1 VRKIRACL
9 HGRVGE
15 RQAAWSLGVWLL
27 PVAVAGGLGACS
39 FGASSPSS
47 TAFPT
52 TAFTGVGGMVSSV
65 AEPVFGP
72 TVVAAVPP
80 PPISGGTLLATHDG
94 TRVIAADPERDS
106 VYVVNL
112 ATSAVESTIAL
123 TAGDE
128 PGRLVEDGAGRVHV
142 ALRSGG
148 ALATIDPAKGTIL
161 ERRAVCA
168 APRGVAYDSATD
180 LVWVACATGELV
192 GLPAA
197 GGPAA
202 HTFAIERDLR
212 DVIVGNGSL
221 SVTKFRSA
229 EVLRITSSGA
239 IARRDALPSPQ
250 TSFLPHVAWRTVAG
264 PSGTVVAVHQAEST
278 TSVQTQV
285 QGGYGGGGSI
295 CGGKSGVSGGF
306 VTGGG
311 SSSGPVPLPPTPLSP
326 GDDSGV
332 FSTISNP
339 GSAPS
344 GDDASSLGFAD
355 DAANDGSAEDAVAPT
370 VVQDAGATTFASD
383 ASTSTVPTVI
393 GSNEGGLPG
402 LLEGTGVGMPSQ
414 GSLSTCIGASD
425 GGLPPGYLS
434 RQSSRQGNGG
444 CVPTGIVLDVLSALG
459 ADGSV
464 LFNLPFP
471 GVLPV
476 DVAVSPDGSTIAAVA
491 PGNAFTS
498 DLDTVFVF
506 TTCGVQQQSTPILA
520 TDGTTEQPIAVTFS
534 GDRLIVQ
541 VREPSELRIFDMTGA
556 STAVA
561 LSTVSRE
568 DTGHDVFHT
577 QAGGMIACASCHPEG
592 REDGHVW
599 ILDGGH
605 RRTPSLQGTIAGT
618 APYHWPGD
626 EADLNVLVNDV
637 YTIRM
642 SGAMLPDDQRNAL
655 TGWVQTVPPPA
666 PASTS
671 SASQRGKTLFER
683 ADVGCAG
690 CHSGPKF
697 TNNRTVDVGT
707 GGAFQVPPL
716 VGVAWRTP
724 LMHDG
729 CAATIADRF
738 GACSTPAH
746 GSIGS
751 LSASDISDLVAYLET
766 L

>member
-9 HGRVGE
+9 DGRVGE
-15 RQAAWSLGVWLL
+15 RHAAWSLGVWLL

-39 FGASSPSS
+39 SGTSSS
-47 TAFPT
+47 PT
-52 TAFTGVGGMVSSV
+52 TALPTGFTGSAPGMASSV

-72 TVVAAVPP
+72 TTVATVPP

-112 ATSAVESTIAL
+112 VTNAVASTIAL

-128 PGRLVEDGAGRVHV
+128 PGRLVEDGAGRIHV

-212 DVIVGNGSL
+212 DVIVSNGSL

-229 EVLRITSSGA
+229 EVLRVTSSGA

-295 CGGKSGVSGGF
+295 CGGSAISS
-306 VTGGG
+306 GGG
-311 SSSGPVPLPPTPLSP
+311 SSSGPLPLPPEPLPS

-332 FSTISNP
+332 FSTL
-339 GSAPS
+339 G

-355 DAANDGSAEDAVAPT
+355 DAASDGAAEDAV
-370 VVQDAGATTFASD
+370 ATTFASD
-383 ASTSTVPTVI
+383 ASSDGGSPASVEDIPVPV
-393 GSNEGGLPG
+393 PP
-402 LLEGTGVGMPSQ
+402 PSQ
-414 GSLSTCIGASD
+414 GSFPFQESPGTCIGASD
-425 GGLPPGYLS
+425 AGLPPGPGYLS
-434 RQSSRQGNGG
+434 RQTSRQGG

-476 DVAVSPDGSTIAAVA
+476 DVAISPDGSTIAAVA

-506 TTCGVQQQSTPILA
+506 TTCGVQQQSMPILG
-520 TDGTTEQPIAVTFS
+520 TDGTSEQPVAVTF
-534 GDRLIVQ
+534 GGNRLIVQ
-541 VREPSELRIFDMTGA
+541 VREPSELRMFDTTGA

-561 LSTVSRE
+561 LSTASRE

-626 EADLNVLVNDV
+626 EADLDVLVNDV

-655 TGWVQTVPPPA
+655 TGWVQTVPAPA
-666 PASTS
+666 PATTS

-683 ADVGCAG
+683 ADVGCAT

-697 TNNRTVDVGT
+697 TNNQTVDVGT

-751 LSASDISDLVAYLET
+751 LSASDISDLVSYLET

>member
-1 VRKIRACL
+1 MA
-9 HGRVGE
+9 
-15 RQAAWSLGVWLL
+15 
-27 PVAVAGGLGACS
+27 
-39 FGASSPSS
+39 
-47 TAFPT
+47 
-52 TAFTGVGGMVSSV
+52 SSV

-72 TVVAAVPP
+72 TTVATVPP

-112 ATSAVESTIAL
+112 ATNAVASTIAL

-128 PGRLVEDGAGRVHV
+128 PGRLVEDGAGRIHV

-229 EVLRITSSGA
+229 EVLRVTSSGA

-250 TSFLPHVAWRTVAG
+250 PSFLPHVAWRTVAG

-285 QGGYGGGGSI
+285 QGGYGGGGGSI
-295 CGGKSGVSGGF
+295 CGGTTGISGSAF
-306 VTGGG
+306 AGGG
-311 SSSGPVPLPPTPLSP
+311 SSSGPVPLPPPDVPPS

-332 FSTISNP
+332 FST
-339 GSAPS
+339 PS

-355 DAANDGSAEDAVAPT
+355 DAANDGAAEDAVVPIAVGDDAAAP
-370 VVQDAGATTFASD
+370 TFASD
-383 ASTSTVPTVI
+383 ASTSMVPTELA
-393 GSNEGGLPG
+393 SNEGGLPPSLPG
-402 LLEGTGVGMPSQ
+402 IPTPVSSQ
-414 GSLSTCIGASD
+414 GGSSTCLGGSD

-434 RQSSRQGNGG
+434 RQSSRQGG
-444 CVPTGIVLDVLSALG
+444 CVPSGIVLDVLSALG

-498 DLDTVFVF
+498 DLDTVFAF
-506 TTCGVQQQSTPILA
+506 TTCGVQQQSTAILA
-520 TDGTTEQPIAVTFS
+520 TDGTSEQPVAVTF
-534 GDRLIVQ
+534 GGNRLIVQ
-541 VREPSELRIFDMTGA
+541 VREPSELRIFDTTGG

-561 LSTVSRE
+561 LSKASRE

-626 EADLNVLVNDV
+626 EADLDVLVNDV

-671 SASQRGKTLFER
+671 SASQRGKVLFER
-683 ADVGCAG
+683 ADVGCAS
-690 CHSGPKF
+690 CHSGSKF
-697 TNNRTVDVGT
+697 TNNQTVDVGT

-751 LSASDISDLVAYLET
+751 LSASDISDLVSYLET

>member
-1 VRKIRACL
+1 
-9 HGRVGE
+9 
-15 RQAAWSLGVWLL
+15 
-27 PVAVAGGLGACS
+27 
-39 FGASSPSS
+39 
-47 TAFPT
+47 
-52 TAFTGVGGMVSSV
+52 
-65 AEPVFGP
+65 
-72 TVVAAVPP
+72 
-80 PPISGGTLLATHDG
+80 
-94 TRVIAADPERDS
+94 
-106 VYVVNL
+106 VNL
-112 ATSAVESTIAL
+112 ATNAVEATIAL

-148 ALATIDPAKGTIL
+148 ALATIDPAKGTIV
-161 ERRAVCA
+161 ERRAVCG
-168 APRGVAYDSATD
+168 APRGVAYDSTTD

-212 DVIVGNGSL
+212 DVIVNNGSL

-229 EVLRITSSGA
+229 EVLRITSSGT

-295 CGGKSGVSGGF
+295 CSGSSSGTGF
-306 VTGGG
+306 SGG
-311 SSSGPVPLPPTPLSP
+311 SSSGIIELPPAPP
-326 GDDSGV
+326 PFVGDDSGAI
-332 FSTISNP
+332 T
-339 GSAPS
+339 
-344 GDDASSLGFAD
+344 GDDAAPLGVED
-355 DAANDGSAEDAVAPT
+355 DAANDGSSE
-370 VVQDAGATTFASD
+370 DAGATTVASD
-383 ASTSTVPTVI
+383 AASDGGSPASVEDVPV
-393 GSNEGGLPG
+393 P
-402 LLEGTGVGMPSQ
+402 VPPSQ
-414 GSLSTCIGASD
+414 GSFTSQGSSGTCIGPTD
-425 GGLPPGYLS
+425 GGFAPGYLS
-434 RQSSRQGNGG
+434 RQSSRQGG
-444 CVPTGIVLDVLSALG
+444 CVPTGIVLDVLSALA

-464 LFNLPFP
+464 LLNLPFP

-498 DLDTVFVF
+498 DLDTVFAF
-506 TTCGVQQQSTPILA
+506 TTCGVQQQSTAILG
-520 TDGTTEQPIAVTFS
+520 TDGTSVQPIAVAFS
-534 GDRLIVQ
+534 GDHLIVQ
-541 VREPSELRIFDMTGA
+541 VREPSELRIFDTTGA

-561 LSTVSRE
+561 LSKVSRE

-626 EADLNVLVNDV
+626 EADLDVLVNDV

-655 TGWVQTVPPPA
+655 TGWVQTVPPP
-666 PASTS
+666 PPTSTS
-671 SASQRGKTLFER
+671 SAAQRGKSLFER
-683 ADVGCAG
+683 ADVGCAT

-697 TNNRTVDVGT
+697 TNNQTVDVGT

-746 GSIGS
+746 GSIGK

>member
-1 VRKIRACL
+1 
-9 HGRVGE
+9 
-15 RQAAWSLGVWLL
+15 
-27 PVAVAGGLGACS
+27 
-39 FGASSPSS
+39 
-47 TAFPT
+47 
-52 TAFTGVGGMVSSV
+52 MVSSV

-148 ALATIDPAKGTIL
+148 ALATIEPAKGTIL

-250 TSFLPHVAWRTVAG
+250 PSFLPHVAWRTVAG
-264 PSGTVVAVHQAEST
+264 PSGTVIAVHQAEST

-295 CGGKSGVSGGF
+295 CGGSSGGQ
-306 VTGGG
+306 GGFIGVG
-311 SSSGPVPLPPTPLSP
+311 SSLGTVSVPPPPLSP

-332 FSTISNP
+332 FSTIS
-339 GSAPS
+339 
-344 GDDASSLGFAD
+344 GDDAAPLAFGD
-355 DAANDGSAEDAVAPT
+355 DAANVDSAEDAVAPT
-370 VVQDAGATTFASD
+370 VVQDAGAATFASD
-383 ASTSTVPTVI
+383 ASTSTVPTEI
-393 GSNEGGLPG
+393 ASNEGGLPG
-402 LLEGTGVGMPSQ
+402 LLPTPVPSQ
-414 GSLSTCIGASD
+414 GSSNTCIGASD

-434 RQSSRQGNGG
+434 RQSSRQGG

-520 TDGTTEQPIAVTFS
+520 TNGTSEQPIAVTFS

-561 LSTVSRE
+561 LSKVSRE

-626 EADLNVLVNDV
+626 EADLDVLVNDV

-655 TGWVQTVPPPA
+655 TGWVQAVPPPP

-697 TNNRTVDVGT
+697 TNNQTVDVGT

-716 VGVAWRTP
+716 TGVAWRTP

-738 GACSTPAH
+738 GACSTSAH

-751 LSASDISDLVAYLET
+751 LSASDISDLVSYLET

>member
-9 HGRVGE
+9 DGRVGE
-15 RQAAWSLGVWLL
+15 RHAAWSLGVWLL

-39 FGASSPSS
+39 SGASSPSS
-47 TAFPT
+47 TALPT
-52 TAFTGVGGMVSSV
+52 SASTGGGGMVSSV

-229 EVLRITSSGA
+229 EVLRITSGGA

-250 TSFLPHVAWRTVAG
+250 PSFLPHVAWRTVAG
-264 PSGTVVAVHQAEST
+264 PSGTVIAVHQAEST

-295 CGGKSGVSGGF
+295 CGGSSGGQ
-306 VTGGG
+306 GGFIGVG
-311 SSSGPVPLPPTPLSP
+311 SSLGTVSVPPPPLSP

-332 FSTISNP
+332 FSTIS
-339 GSAPS
+339 
-344 GDDASSLGFAD
+344 GDDAAPLAFGD
-355 DAANDGSAEDAVAPT
+355 DAANVDSAEDAVAPT
-370 VVQDAGATTFASD
+370 VVQDAGAATFASD
-383 ASTSTVPTVI
+383 ASTSTVPTEI
-393 GSNEGGLPG
+393 ASNEGGLPG
-402 LLEGTGVGMPSQ
+402 LLPTPVPSQ
-414 GSLSTCIGASD
+414 GSSNTCIGASD

-434 RQSSRQGNGG
+434 RQSSRQGG

-520 TDGTTEQPIAVTFS
+520 TDGTSEQPVAVTFS

-541 VREPSELRIFDMTGA
+541 VREPSELRIFDTTGA

-561 LSTVSRE
+561 LSKVSRE

-577 QAGGMIACASCHPEG
+577 QAGGMIACGSCHPEG

-697 TNNRTVDVGT
+697 TNNKTVDVGT

-751 LSASDISDLVAYLET
+751 LSASDISDLVSYLET

>member
-9 HGRVGE
+9 DGRVGE
-15 RQAAWSLGVWLL
+15 RHAAWSLGVWLL

-39 FGASSPSS
+39 SGASSPSS
-47 TAFPT
+47 TALPT
-52 TAFTGVGGMVSSV
+52 SASTGGGGMVSSV

-229 EVLRITSSGA
+229 EVLRITSGGA

-250 TSFLPHVAWRTVAG
+250 PSFLPHVAWRTVAG
-264 PSGTVVAVHQAEST
+264 PSGTVIAVHQAEST

-295 CGGKSGVSGGF
+295 CGGSSGGQ
-306 VTGGG
+306 GGFIGVG
-311 SSSGPVPLPPTPLSP
+311 SSLGTVSVPPPPLSP

-332 FSTISNP
+332 FSTIS
-339 GSAPS
+339 
-344 GDDASSLGFAD
+344 GDDAAPLAFGDDAAPLAFGD
-355 DAANDGSAEDAVAPT
+355 DAANVDSAEDAVAPT
-370 VVQDAGATTFASD
+370 VVQDAGAATFASD
-383 ASTSTVPTVI
+383 ASTSTVPTEI
-393 GSNEGGLPG
+393 ASNEGGLPG
-402 LLEGTGVGMPSQ
+402 LLPTPVPSQ
-414 GSLSTCIGASD
+414 GSSNTCIGASD

-434 RQSSRQGNGG
+434 RQSSRQGG

-520 TDGTTEQPIAVTFS
+520 TDGTSEQPVAVTFS

-541 VREPSELRIFDMTGA
+541 VREPSELRIFDTTGA

-561 LSTVSRE
+561 LSKVSRE

-577 QAGGMIACASCHPEG
+577 QAGGMIACGSCHPEG

-697 TNNRTVDVGT
+697 TNNKTVDVGT

-751 LSASDISDLVAYLET
+751 LSASDISDLVSYLET